1 MVNKLFSAC
10 KSFLRPS
17 VTKTPDDWRCFS
29 IVDGKIAPPYSCE
42 INIVDHCNLG
52 CTDCDHAA
60 PAMAPKFADP
70 DIVFRDL
77 SLLSQ
82 SYKAGAL
89 KIIGGEP
96 LLHPELLSLIRTVR
110 KSGICNNIVLVTNGT
125 LLHQMGGD
133 VWEALDEVELSVYPE
148 TRKMLDM
155 HMPVIQQNAEKH
167 KVKLIRYLYEYFRIP
182 FSLVGTSD
190 ISLTR
195 SIYRTCLRA
204 RIWGCHSIY
213 EGYFFKC
220 AQCIYIPKIIDQSVA
235 YDYKKD
241 GIRITGDSN
250 FQDTLANYLSS
261 KEPLNACRYCLGGI
275 GKLRANA
282 MLKTSAW
289 TSSHYVPTEQLV
301 DYDKLRYL
309 EKSQTIYDADKIRL

>member
-1 MVNKLFSAC
+1 MVNKLFSAF

-17 VTKTPDDWRCFS
+17 VTKTPDNWHCFR
-29 IVDGKIAPPYSCE
+29 IVDGKIAPPYSFE
-42 INIVDHCNLG
+42 INVVDHCNRR

-70 DIVFRDL
+70 DVVFRDL
-77 SLLSQ
+77 LLLSK
-82 SYKAGAL
+82 SYKAQAL

-96 LLHPELLSLIRTVR
+96 LLHPDLLSVIRAGR
-110 KSGICNNIVLVTNGT
+110 KSGICNHIFLVTNGM
-125 LLHQMGGD
+125 LLHQMSSD
-133 VWEALDEVELSVYPE
+133 LWDALDEVELSVYPE
-148 TRKMLDM
+148 TRKMLEE
-155 HMPVIQQNAEKH
+155 HMPVIQQKAEKH
-167 KVKLIRYLYEYFRIP
+167 RVKLTRILYENFRIP

-190 ISLTR
+190 LSLIR
-195 SIYRTCLRA
+195 CIYRTCLRA

-220 AQCIYIPKIIDQSVA
+220 AQCIYVPRIIDQSVT
-235 YDYKKD
+235 YDYRKD

-250 FQDTLANYLSS
+250 FQDTLKNYLSS

-282 MLKTSAW
+282 TMQVSEW
-289 TSSHYVPTEQLV
+289 TSTHYVPTEQLA
-301 DYDKLRYL
+301 DYNKLNLL
-309 EKSQTIYDADKIRL
+309 EKGETIYDADKIRL

>member
-1 MVNKLFSAC
+1 MFNKLFSAV

-29 IVDGKIAPPYSCE
+29 IVDSKIAPPYSCE
-42 INIVDHCNLG
+42 INTVDHCNLR

-70 DIVFRDL
+70 DNVFRDL
-77 SLLSQ
+77 SFLSK
-82 SYKAGAL
+82 SYKAQAL

-96 LLHPELLSLIRTVR
+96 LLHPDLLSVIRAGR
-110 KSGICNNIVLVTNGT
+110 KSGICNHIYLVTNGM
-125 LLHQMGGD
+125 LLHQMSSD
-133 VWEALDEVELSVYPE
+133 LWDALDEVELSVYPE

-167 KVKLIRYLYEYFRIP
+167 KVKLTRILYEYFRIP
-182 FSLVGTSD
+182 FSLIGTSD
-190 ISLTR
+190 MSLIR
-195 SIYRTCLRA
+195 RIYRTCLRA
-204 RIWGCHSIY
+204 RIWGCQSIY
-213 EGYFFKC
+213 KGYFFKC
-220 AQCIYIPKIIDQSVA
+220 PQCIYIPRIIDQDVA

-250 FQDTLANYLSS
+250 FQDTLKKYLIS
-261 KEPLNACRYCLGGI
+261 KEPLTACRYCLGGI

-282 MLKTSAW
+282 TLKTAAW

-301 DYDKLRYL
+301 DYNKLNLL
-309 EKSQTIYDADKIRL
+309 EKGETIYDADKIFL